1 MPVSTLYITAASKQ
15 LETNSECVLIWLKS
29 HTLIVIL
36 TSALS
41 SSRSELCSSS
51 FSANGWNHKEMAMFG
66 QSNDLTWCHQCW
78 GMYRISPAFKT
89 TCNQHNPLIKERLLK
104 FIFYKG
110 WGFREFPRLLFA
122 NSRLQPKHCY
132 TPWQKET
139 NRKDIGQR
147 FLRARIQAPGH
158 WLFVVVESY

>member
-15 LETNSECVLIWLKS
+15 LETHSECVLIWLKS

-36 TSALS
+36 TSGLS
-41 SSRSELCSSS
+41 SSIELCSSS

-89 TCNQHNPLIKERLLK
+89 TCNQHNPLNKERLLK

-110 WGFREFPRLLFA
+110 WGSE
-122 NSRLQPKHCY
+122 N
-132 TPWQKET
+132 WQDSCLHIPDYNLNIVT
-139 NRKDIGQR
+139 LHNRKKQIER
-147 FLRARIQAPGH
+147 KKKEI
-158 WLFVVVESY
+158 